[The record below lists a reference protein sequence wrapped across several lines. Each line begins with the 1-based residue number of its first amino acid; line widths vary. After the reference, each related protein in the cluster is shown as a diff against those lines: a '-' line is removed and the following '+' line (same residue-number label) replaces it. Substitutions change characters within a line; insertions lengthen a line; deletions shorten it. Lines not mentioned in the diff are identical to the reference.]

1 MAVDERKVRSLIESS
16 RGFRLCMGPL
26 SVEDNG
32 KLFSD
37 VRRLVKNY
45 ASWLGGIRIDC
56 RFITTIA

>member
-1 MAVDERKVRSLIESS
+1 MAVDERRVKGLKESS
-16 RGFRLCMGPL
+16 RGFRIRMGLL

-45 ASWLGGIRIDC
+45 TS
-56 RFITTIA
+56 